1 MKSRL
6 PEGFGKQKSMAEIVK
21 EAQKMQEK
29 MEQVKLEVKE
39 KEFSAVAG
47 GSAVE
52 AVANGAK
59 ELVRVL
65 IKPEVVSQDDVEM
78 LQDLIVAAVNASLKK
93 ASEYYE
99 SRMNEVTG
107 NLNIP
112 GMN

>member
-6 PEGFGKQKSMAEIVK
+6 PEGFGKQKSMVEIVK

-29 MEQVKLEVKE
+29 MEQVKLEIKE

-59 ELVRVL
+59 KLVRVL
-65 IKPEVVSQDDVEM
+65 IKPEVVNQDDVEM